1 MRIAA
6 FRAQRRAVPAVPLE
20 LVLTLAHPQL
30 QPLDGGRRDVTRPVA
45 QLELF
50 PREAR
55 HRAACGADIRQ
66 TQNPEER
73 QRKTEQKC
81 LNQNLFDFFFFLW
94 FVIALSSAA
103 NFPSLT

>member
-20 LVLTLAHPQL
+20 LVLTLAHAQL
-30 QPLDGGRRDVTRPVA
+30 QPLDGRRRDVTRPVA

-66 TQNPEER
+66 AHNPEE
-73 QRKTEQKC
+73 EQTDKKQC
-81 LNQNLFDFFFFLW
+81 LNQNLFDFFYVVRYRF
-94 FVIALSSAA
+94 IQCC
-103 NFPSLT
+103 